1 LAWQSQRR
9 QSLSRA
15 GGLVVIPKRIC
26 VGFYPGERPH
36 HPQGMLRQPIPE
48 ARTCTCHDTAPAP
61 TEQARTAAIRRHKNP
76 KQNTRL
82 GFLWTRQQGCRGMG
96 CRPIQSKV
104 TNHTPIGFN
113 SRSRAPDLI
122 RAGSVSALT
131 VAVCPKRLWG
141 VQPSHTAPSTCAQTA
156 SVARNRPSEISAAT
170 SPTTTR
176 TIPAS

>member
-1 LAWQSQRR
+1 MSASIRVRPATGTGICCANTPQKHVHV
-9 QSLSRA
+9 RA
-15 GGLVVIPKRIC
+15 TTQHPHPQNKH
-26 VGFYPGERPH
+26 ERP
-36 HPQGMLRQPIPE
+36 LLD
-48 ARTCTCHDTAPAP
+48 ATK
-61 TEQARTAAIRRHKNP
+61 KNP

-82 GFLWTRQQGCRGMG
+82 GFLWTRRQGCRGMG